1 MLRVLALLLVSLAAF
16 GANFRLYLKD
26 GTYHVVRE
34 YQVTGDRIRFY
45 SVERSEW
52 EEIPLSL
59 ADLKRT
65 ESENKEREEAIK
77 KDAVEMAAE
86 EKFDREQREER
97 ERVPQEPGVYLV
109 KGKELISI
117 KQAESKAVSKKSRK
131 ILKAISPIPVV
142 SGKTTVELDGE
153 HSPNVVAAA
162 RPEFYMRLA
171 KDERF
176 GIVKMTPKKGVR
188 VVQEWEIVP
197 VSKELIEKQD
207 DIEVF
212 RKQVDDGLYKIWP
225 VQTLE
230 AGEYAVIEY
239 TEGKGNI
246 ETWDFAYA
254 PGK

>member
-1 MLRVLALLLVSLAAF
+1 MHRVLALLLLSLAAF

-26 GTYHVVRE
+26 GTYHLVRE
-34 YQVTGDRIRFY
+34 YQVTGERVRFY

-52 EEIPLSL
+52 EEIPVNL

-65 ESENKEREEAIK
+65 ESENKERDEALK
-77 KDAVEMAAE
+77 KEAAEIAAE
-86 EKFDREQREER
+86 EKFEREQREER

-109 KGKELISI
+109 KGKELVDI
-117 KQAESKAVSKKSRK
+117 KLAESKAVSKKGRK

-153 HSPNVVAAA
+153 HSSNVVPAA

-171 KDERF
+171 KEERF
-176 GIVKMTPKKGVR
+176 GIVKMMPKKGVR
-188 VVQEWEIVP
+188 VVQEWQIVP
-197 VSKELIEKQD
+197 ISKELIEKQD
-207 DIEVF
+207 DVEIF

-230 AGEYAVIEY
+230 PGEYAVIEY